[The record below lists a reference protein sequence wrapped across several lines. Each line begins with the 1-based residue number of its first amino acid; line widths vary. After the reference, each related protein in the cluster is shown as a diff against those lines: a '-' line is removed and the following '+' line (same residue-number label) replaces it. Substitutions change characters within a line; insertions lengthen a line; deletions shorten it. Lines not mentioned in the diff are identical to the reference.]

1 MHRDPN
7 RPMTL
12 MLTVFRAQYRYY
24 LYTWILRDR
33 LKALLVHLVRGR
45 LKRPSGLLDMPLNP
59 KPFTPK
65 VGLLDW
71 DPSRKL

>member
-45 LKRPSGLLDMPLNP
+45 LKGPSGLLDMPLNP
-59 KPFTPK
+59 KPFTPEL
-65 VGLLDW
+65 GYWIGDQ
-71 DPSRKL
+71 SRKL